1 MALDRPTLPLPGPT
15 PPVAPASAEPEPLT
29 PGSVAG
35 GWQLVRALAAG
46 GHGVVYL
53 AAHEGTGRRA
63 ALKVLSRAFAAS
75 PEMSGRFVRE
85 ARILSR
91 LRHPNVVEILELGVL
106 PDGRPFVAM
115 ELLQGRN
122 LLELLFARGR
132 LSLPEAVELLAPVCD
147 ALGAAHREGVIHR
160 DVKASN
166 VFVEAGDPPRVKLLD
181 FGVAHAAGPD
191 DPSITVTGE
200 RIGSAHAMAPEL
212 IRGEAVDAR
221 ADVYALGVL
230 LYQLVTGEL
239 PFWSED
245 QFELERLHL
254 GAPPPRPGRLAP
266 VPAAVD
272 AVVERALAKRP
283 EDRFSSTAA
292 FLEALR
298 AAAGLSGRAEERTA
312 RAAVVHVSLLPSD
325 ELDEAGAVALVAVED
340 QAAHRLAEAGWEVD
354 VRAGGML
361 LATRVLPTDPAAS
374 RAARAAALDLARQLR
389 AELAATAGAACR
401 VEVCLHAGDVRVGA
415 GDRRIGGAVYRTAE
429 WVRDAPGGFVATA
442 QALDGLSEPI

>member
-1 MALDRPTLPLPGPT
+1 MSLDRPTLPLPGPT
-15 PPVAPASAEPEPLT
+15 PPLAPAASQPEILAA
-29 PGSVAG
+29 GSVAG
-35 GWQLVRALAAG
+35 GWQLVRALAVG
-46 GHGVVYL
+46 GHGTVYL
-53 AAHEGTGRRA
+53 AAHTGTGRRA

-75 PEMSGRFVRE
+75 TEMASRFVRE

-91 LRHPNVVEILELGVL
+91 LSHPNVVEILELGVL

-115 ELLQGRN
+115 ELLEGRS
-122 LLELLFARGR
+122 LLDLVFARGR
-132 LSLPEAVELLAPVCD
+132 FSLAEALELLSPVCD

-181 FGVAHAAGPD
+181 FGVAHSAGPD

-200 RIGSAHAMAPEL
+200 RLGSVHAMAPEI

-230 LYQLVTGEL
+230 LYQLLTGEL

-254 GAPPPRPGRLAP
+254 TAPPPRPGRLAP

-283 EDRFSSTAA
+283 QDRFRSVDA

-298 AAAGLSGRAEERTA
+298 AGAGLGGPAVERSA
-312 RAAVVHVSLLPSD
+312 RATVLHVSLTPAG
-325 ELDEAGAVALVAVED
+325 ELDEAAAVALVVVEEE
-340 QAAHRLAEAGWEVD
+340 AARHLAEAGWEVD
-354 VRAGGML
+354 VRTGGML
-361 LATRVLPTDPAAS
+361 LATRLLPPEPSAA
-374 RAARAAALDLARQLR
+374 RTARAAALDLGRRLR
-389 AELAATAGAACR
+389 ADLAAAAGDACR
-401 VEVCLHAGDVRVGA
+401 VDVCLHAGEIRVGPA
-415 GDRRIGGAVYRTAE
+415 DRRAGGAVYRTAE
-429 WVRDAPGGFVATA
+429 WVRDAPGGFVATS
-442 QALDGLSEPI
+442 QALDGLSEPG

>member
-1 MALDRPTLPLPGPT
+1 
-15 PPVAPASAEPEPLT
+15 
-29 PGSVAG
+29 
-35 GWQLVRALAAG
+35 
-46 GHGVVYL
+46 VYL
-53 AAHEGTGRRA
+53 AAHSGSGRRA

-91 LRHPNVVEILELGVL
+91 LHHPNVVEILELGVL

-115 ELLQGRN
+115 ELLQGRS
-122 LLELLFARGR
+122 LLELIFARGR

-181 FGVAHAAGPD
+181 FGVAHAAGPE

-239 PFWSED
+239 PFWSDD

-254 GAPPPRPGRLAP
+254 SAPPPSPGRLAP

-283 EDRFSSTAA
+283 EDRFGSAAA

-298 AAAGLSGRAEERTA
+298 AAAGLGGRPEERTA
-312 RAAVVHVSLLPSD
+312 QASVMHVSLQPAG
-325 ELDEAGAVALVAVED
+325 ELDEAAAVALVALED
-340 QAAHRLAEAGWEVD
+340 EAVRRLGEAGWQVD

-361 LATRVLPTDPAAS
+361 LATRVLPPVAAS
-374 RAARAAALDLARQLR
+374 SRAERATALELARSLR
-389 AELAATAGAACR
+389 SELAAAAAGAGR
-401 VEVCLHAGDVRVGA
+401 VELCLHAGEVRLGS
-415 GDRRIGGAVYRTAE
+415 GDRRMGGAVYRTGE
-429 WVRDAPGGFVATA
+429 WVRDAPTGFVATA
-442 QALDGLSEPI
+442 QALEGLSEPW